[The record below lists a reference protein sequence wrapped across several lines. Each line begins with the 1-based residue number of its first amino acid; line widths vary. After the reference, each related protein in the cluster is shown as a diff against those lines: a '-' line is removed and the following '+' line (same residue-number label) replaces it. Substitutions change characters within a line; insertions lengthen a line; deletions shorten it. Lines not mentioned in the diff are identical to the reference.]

1 MTEDTSGTATAP
13 SSGRARFVDL
23 LLEYEFAIAF
33 AALTLLVVFPV
44 FLVDVPPLADYVN
57 HLARMRVISVE
68 GIDPDLT
75 AFYRIDWQLIPNL
88 AMDLIVPVFDRFV
101 DIYRAGQIFT
111 VLTLVA
117 MVTGPMAVH
126 KALYGRLNAFPL
138 VAFVLVYNGILLYG
152 MMNYLLGVGL
162 AMWGLAVW
170 VAIRERSI
178 VLRLVV
184 SAVFCFLLY
193 VCHLYAVGLYGLAIG
208 SYELWAWSRRGFR
221 FDRALL
227 VDLFVLIAPVLPLV
241 PLLMRS
247 STWGLVKEAAWDS
260 QSKIDGLELVFRTY
274 VDTHDLALMALGGVA
289 LAWALKRGVLSAH
302 GAAVPLAAFGF
313 AVFLAM
319 PYTLFGSEMAD
330 QRMPVALL
338 LMLVGF
344 VHLDPEDKWFKAGFL
359 ALVVGFAGLRVADV
373 SSHWQRIG
381 AIYTD
386 LRASLVSVPRGSKIL
401 VSVADEPRGT
411 ETAQTSISHAP
422 CLAMIERSALVS
434 TAFTVKGKQIMT
446 VRPAFHDRVD
456 TEDGEPPRV
465 SQLVAASYVL
475 DEDAPRDHFWDKWT
489 VEDDY
494 VIVLY
499 TEREADN
506 PDPNN
511 LDLVWDGRNF
521 QLYKVKKDEGV
532 GAARPPAP
540 VHTPG

>member
-1 MTEDTSGTATAP
+1 MSRPLETDDVSTRS
-13 SSGRARFVDL
+13 RLVDV
-23 LLEYEFAIAF
+23 LLEHEFAIAF
-33 AALTLLVVFPV
+33 VALTLLVVFPV

-57 HLARMRVISVE
+57 HLGRMRVIAVE

-88 AMDLIVPVFDRFV
+88 AMDLIVPVLDRFL
-101 DIYRAGQIFT
+101 DIYRAGQVFT
-111 VLTLVA
+111 ALTLLA

-126 KALYGRLNAFPL
+126 KALYGKANAFPL
-138 VAFVLVYNGILLYG
+138 VAFVLVFNGVLIYG

-170 VAIRERSI
+170 ISI
-178 VLRLVV
+178 QDRPLWLRLIV
-184 SAVFCFLLY
+184 STVFCFLLY

-208 SYELWAWSRRGFR
+208 SYELWAWSKRRFR
-221 FDRALL
+221 LDRALL
-227 VDLFVLIAPVLPLV
+227 IDLTALIVPVLPLV

-247 STWGLVKEAAWDS
+247 STWGLVKEAVWDS
-260 QSKIDGLELVFRTY
+260 QSKIAGLELVFRTY
-274 VDTHDLALMALGGVA
+274 VDTHDLAFLAAGVVALG
-289 LAWALKRGVLSAH
+289 WALKRGILSVH
-302 GAAVPLAAFGF
+302 GAALPLAGFGF

-330 QRMPVALL
+330 QRMPVALM

-344 VHLDPEDKWFKAGFL
+344 VHLDPDDKWFKAGFL
-359 ALVVGFAGLRVADV
+359 ALVVGFVGLRVADV

-386 LRASLVSVPRGSKIL
+386 IRASLGTVPRGAKIL
-401 VSVADEPRGT
+401 VSVADDPKGT

-465 SQLVAASYVL
+465 SQLVATSYVR
-475 DEDAPRDHFWDKWT
+475 DENDPRDHFWDNWT
-489 VEDDY
+489 VEHDY
-494 VIVLY
+494 VFVLY

-506 PDPNN
+506 PDPSN

-521 QLYKVKKDEGV
+521 QLYKVKKDAEGEGSRNV
-532 GAARPPAP
+532 
-540 VHTPG
+540 TPKPSAG